1 MLPLPKKTL
10 RRGILLSLV
19 LIFGIFFGF
28 FFNYGF
34 SENARFEKFAEDIF
48 RSEISGNTLTLHYT
62 LARPEK
68 QGITNVSPSLG
79 SVPSDMK
86 KTYKTCETYE
96 QRLKSFSPERLSEE
110 NRITLDHLLL
120 HFHTLRSLGDHY
132 LLEEYLSPSLGIQAQ
147 LPVLLAEYAFYRKED
162 IADYLELLPQIKP
175 CFQSILAFEKKKSL
189 SGFFMCDETLNRV
202 QAQCREFIKDPDTN
216 YMQDIFAQK
225 LAACGYIG
233 EKERQ
238 NLLTYHEKLLKE
250 QVLPAYQS
258 LIDGLE
264 ELRGTGRNSKG
275 LFYFEGG
282 RAYYQYLIRSQTGSF
297 LSVEEIRKWLSSQ
310 LISDF
315 KEISVLTQKNPSLFS
330 SLHRLAASLSLSPS
344 QMLETLQR
352 QIEQDFPVLEA
363 PSYELRYVHD
373 SMKDFL
379 SPAFYLTP
387 PADTGSPNVIYLNRA
402 KSTNNLDIFTTLAHE
417 GFPGHL
423 YQTVTFAEQKPPLI
437 RYLFTSGGYVEGWAT
452 YIESYACQYAASLSS
467 LPDASDAA
475 RLAWLNKSLNLCI
488 YSLLDIG
495 IHYDGW
501 DEARSSAFLR
511 SFGIRSA
518 SAAAEI
524 YRYITETPGTYL
536 KYYLGNLYFQKLKH
550 HHMEQLGNNF
560 SPKDF
565 HEKILQIGPVP
576 FPVLEKYMNAD
587 LAE

>member
-1 MLPLPKKTL
+1 MLPLQKKSL
-10 RRGILLSLV
+10 RRGILLFLV

-34 SENARFEKFAEDIF
+34 SENARFEKFAEEIF
-48 RSEISGNTLTLHYT
+48 RSEVSGNTLTLHYT

-132 LLEEYLSPSLGIQAQ
+132 LLEEHLSPSLGIQAQ

-162 IADYLELLPQIKP
+162 IADYLKLLPQIKP
-175 CFQSILAFEKKKSL
+175 YFQSILAFEKQKSL
-189 SGFFMCDETLNRV
+189 SGFFMCDETLNRI
-202 QAQCREFIKDPDTN
+202 QAQCREFIKDPDSN

-238 NLLTYHEKLLKE
+238 KLLTYHEKLLKE
-250 QVLPAYQS
+250 QVFPAYQS

-264 ELRGTGRNSKG
+264 ELRGTGKNSKG

-297 LSVEEIRKWLSSQ
+297 LPVEEIRKWLSSQ
-310 LISDF
+310 LLSDF
-315 KEISVLTQKNPSLFS
+315 KEASVLTQKNPSLFS
-330 SLHRLAASLSLSPS
+330 SLHRLAASLSQSPS
-344 QMLETLQR
+344 QMLETLQK

-501 DEARSSAFLR
+501 NEARSSAFLR

-524 YRYITETPGTYL
+524 YRYITETPGNYL
-536 KYYLGNLYFQKLKH
+536 KYYLGNLHFQKLKH
-550 HHMEQLGNNF
+550 HHMEQLGSDF
-560 SPKDF
+560 SLKDF